1 MSSAVAET
9 DLTGQTVT
17 GITSLGGSIY
27 FTTQLYVCK
36 ITDTEILALVT
47 IPAAVAAPTSTSTS
61 TSTATA
67 SSASTAGT

>member
-1 MSSAVAET
+1 MSIAVAET

-47 IPAAVAAPTSTSTS
+47 IPAAVAAPTSTST
-61 TSTATA
+61 ATA